1 MADKDEDRSKLFS
14 CASDVLQRITAI
26 ETTLASHIKREERT
40 QLETKWLSR
49 FILVTLVGIIVQQW
63 APWT

>member
-1 MADKDEDRSKLFS
+1 MSKDEERSKLYS

-26 ETTLASHIKREERT
+26 ETTLSSHIKREERM

-49 FILVTLVGIIVQQW
+49 FIFVTLVGIVVQQW
-63 APWT
+63 APWV